1 MMDWDDAITGRTGV
15 DFTASGPFTLVLGV
29 LWPDAYWREPDG
41 AASLRVALDALR
53 LEVLDT
59 HNAAYYP
66 LPSDV
71 LNVWHVKMKDGI
83 TPIPPE
89 SWRREGNWL
98 RVEREDGPLFID
110 YIRRERDVS
119 KWSTLAQTALIVRL
133 AAEFSV
139 TLADNN
145 SMYAALMGEYETRL
159 RDAGAKDGTQ
169 AAPEVIRTPGTLIVR
184 RGGHRA

>member
-1 MMDWDDAITGRTGV
+1 MDWDDEDAGRTGV
-15 DFTASGPFTLVLGV
+15 EFTASGPFTVVFGV
-29 LWPDAYWREPDG
+29 RWPDEYWREPNAG
-41 AASLRVALDALR
+41 MTISAQVSEVRLD
-53 LEVLDT
+53 VLDR
-59 HNAAYYP
+59 HNVTYYA
-66 LPSDV
+66 LPTDV
-71 LNVWHVKMKDGI
+71 LNVWRVKQKADI
-83 TPIPPE
+83 TPLPPE

-98 RVEREDGPLFID
+98 LVEQEDGPLFVE

-169 AAPEVIRTPGTLIVR
+169 ATPEVLRTPGTLIVR